1 MGKTKFQSSWK
12 KDRPLL
18 VPVKKNVY
26 EAMCR
31 ICGDNLNVTSGI
43 GVIKIH
49 EKRPKHLNNLEKSK
63 NHLQLVVN
71 KKGSLS
77 LETVDG

>member
-1 MGKTKFQSSWK
+1 
-12 KDRPLL
+12 
-18 VPVKKNVY
+18 
-26 EAMCR
+26 MCR

-49 EKRPKHLNNLEKSK
+49 EKRLKHLNNLEKSK